1 MTKENPGMEKVLA
14 ELVAAVEERI
24 QFSAR
29 SARMQS
35 VLEDARR
42 LLQGS
47 TPAASER

>member
-24 QFSAR
+24 QFAAR

-35 VLEDARR
+35 VLEDAHR
-42 LLQGS
+42 LLQGA
-47 TPAASER
+47 PAASER